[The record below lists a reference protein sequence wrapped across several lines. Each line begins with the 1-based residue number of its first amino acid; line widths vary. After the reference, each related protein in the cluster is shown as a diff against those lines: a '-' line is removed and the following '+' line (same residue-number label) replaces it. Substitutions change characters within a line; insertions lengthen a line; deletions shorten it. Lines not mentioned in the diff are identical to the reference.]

1 MEKTWNA
8 LRGLAPW
15 QILVLFVVLFSAAGA
30 TYGGYIRASGQDP
43 VALEESQQLIPI
55 RYGNL
60 VNEVSTSGNLTFPN
74 RETLTFGAGG
84 TVSEISAEEGMSV
97 SRGQVLASLDSLAL
111 ATLTEGKF
119 QAALELRDATEAL
132 EEAKAVDLLA
142 IAGAEEKVAAA
153 RVALQNAFEALEDA
167 REPYTLE
174 QIESQRKLAADTD
187 LALQNA
193 RETLAG
199 LELDHEVR
207 LAEARQSEA
216 DARVALQEARQD
228 LADFVPSHSLE
239 VLQARQ
245 TAVDAEAALDAAL
258 TAVAEFDPEHRES
271 LAQAR
276 QEEADALLTL
286 DAARNDFE
294 AFNSTYG
301 QQVAEARETK
311 ASKEAILQ
319 TAIEVLEDLTPDH
332 DKSLVESRKAVADAR
347 LALDQATG
355 TRERYEQ
362 SNRRRIDTL
371 IGEKDE
377 LDAALMEAESRLSEL
392 LLSQE
397 LGTGGLE
404 TSIYKLEFAS
414 SSLRERLALTDNGLT
429 DWTRLVSAEELA
441 QKTLDDAIAELTRL
455 EAGVDPLEAA
465 QRQADVELA
474 QAEFQ
479 TAVEALASLETDEG
493 AARRKQ
499 LEAAVGLAG
508 QRRSKAV
515 ADLAELEAGPDSVHL
530 GQLEAAVETARARL
544 TEARRDLE
552 GLVTPAGPET
562 VSAWEAR
569 VSRAEAAV
577 AEAGTSPGASAVA
590 TEWLDTARG
599 IIAALSSG
607 ADAQE
612 LAAIEARVA
621 LAQSRLKTAVE
632 EVARLASGPDPGETT
647 AAQAEEARL
656 AAKLAQAKEDLA
668 DFMSGPDAD
677 EIKLLEAQA
686 ALAQAKLDSA
696 IEDFEELRQGPDP
709 VEISL
714 LEARVESSQ
723 RALEEADALLAQ
735 AVLRAPFD
743 GLVSQV
749 MVEVGD
755 EVQPRTEIVEVVD
768 PSVVEVDG
776 IVDEIDVLSI
786 RLGTQA
792 RVTVDAVPEE
802 SIRGTVTQIS
812 PGASNQQGVV
822 TYPITISVE
831 LRDGLELREGLSAV
845 ASIVLREERDVL
857 LVPQQALYGTFDEPL
872 VRVVDSSGML
882 EDRAVVL
889 GASDEFW
896 VSVKEGLRE
905 GEQVA
910 MEASEVGT
918 SQFSF
923 RQFRQVTGGGPP
935 GGGSRSSR
943 R

>member
-1 MEKTWNA
+1 MEKMWNA

-30 TYGGYIRASGQDP
+30 TYGGYIRANGQDP
-43 VALEESQQLIPI
+43 VALEENQQLIPI

-119 QAALELRDATEAL
+119 QAELELRDAAEAL
-132 EEAKAVDLLA
+132 EEAKAVDVLA
-142 IAGAEEKVAAA
+142 LSDAEEKVAAA

-174 QIESQRKLAADTD
+174 QVESQRKLVADTD
-187 LALQNA
+187 IALQNA

-199 LELDHEVR
+199 SEIDYEVR

-216 DARVALQEARQD
+216 DAGVELQEAMQI
-228 LADFVPSHSLE
+228 LADFAPLHRLE
-239 VLQARQ
+239 IIQARQ
-245 TAVDAEAALDAAL
+245 VAVDAEAALDAAL
-258 TAVAEFDPEHRES
+258 TAVAEFNPQHRES

-276 QEEADALLTL
+276 QEEADAVLVL
-286 DAARNDFE
+286 DTARNDLE
-294 AFNSTYG
+294 TFNSTYG
-301 QQVAEARETK
+301 QQVAEARETR
-311 ASKEAILQ
+311 ASKEVVLQ
-319 TAIEVLEDLTPDH
+319 TAIEDLEDLMPDH
-332 DKSLVESRKAVADAR
+332 DKNLVESRKAVADAR

-355 TRERYEQ
+355 VRERYEQ

-377 LDAALMEAESRLSEL
+377 LEAALTEAESRLAEL

-397 LGTGGLE
+397 SGTGGLE
-404 TSIYKLEFAS
+404 TSIYKQEFAA
-414 SSLRERLALTDNGLT
+414 SSLRERLALTNDGLN
-429 DWTRLVSAEELA
+429 DWTRLVSSEELA
-441 QKTLDDAIAELTRL
+441 QKTLDGAIAELTRL
-455 EAGVDPLEAA
+455 EAGVDPFEAA
-465 QRQADVELA
+465 QRRANVELA
-474 QAEFQ
+474 RAEFRAAIE
-479 TAVEALASLETDEG
+479 TLASLETGEG
-493 AARRKQ
+493 AAQRKQ
-499 LEAAVGLAG
+499 LEAAV
-508 QRRSKAV
+508 
-515 ADLAELEAGPDSVHL
+515 DLAEERRAKATQERLELEDGPDSVRL
-530 GQLEAAVETARARL
+530 AQLEAAVATARAGL
-544 TEARRDLE
+544 TEARRDLSD
-552 GLVTPAGPET
+552 LVILADPEMI
-562 VSAWEAR
+562 SAWEAR

-577 AEAGTSPGASAVA
+577 AEADSSSWAVA

-621 LAQSRLKTAVE
+621 LAQSRLKAASE
-632 EVARLASGPDPGETT
+632 EVTRLAGGPDPRESA

-656 AAKLAQAKEDLA
+656 SAKLAQAREDLS
-668 DFMSGPDAD
+668 DFLSGPDAD

-686 ALAQAKLDSA
+686 TLAQARLDSA

-709 VEISL
+709 VEVAL
-714 LEARVESSQ
+714 LEAKVESARQ
-723 RALEEADALLAQ
+723 AMMEADDLLAQ
-735 AVLRAPFD
+735 AVLKAPFD

-755 EVQPRTEIVEVVD
+755 DVQPRTEIVEVVN
-768 PSVVEVDG
+768 PGVVEVDG
-776 IVDEIDVLSI
+776 IVDEIDVLSV

-802 SIRGTVTQIS
+802 TIRGTVTKIS

-822 TYPITISVE
+822 TYPITISVDV
-831 LRDGLELREGLSAV
+831 RDGLELREGLSAV
-845 ASIVLREERDVL
+845 ASIVLREERGVL

-872 VRVVDSSGML
+872 VRVVNSSGTL

-923 RQFRQVTGGGPP
+923 RQFRRVTGGGGPP
-935 GGGSRSSR
+935 GGGSRGSR